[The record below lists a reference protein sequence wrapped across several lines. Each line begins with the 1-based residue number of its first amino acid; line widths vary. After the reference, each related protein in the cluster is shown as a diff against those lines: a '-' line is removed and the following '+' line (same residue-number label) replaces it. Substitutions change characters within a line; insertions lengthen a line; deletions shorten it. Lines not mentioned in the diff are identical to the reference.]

1 MPRVLSPALCAL
13 SWSPRPNPADVAIS
27 ALSIVL
33 GILLGTV
40 VSVLRDRQQ
49 SLRQELFSEMAVV
62 QACAQQHVKLFRR
75 DKPRLRRSMQLL
87 SAYVDEK
94 RDLLQARKGRRGLLL
109 GGGCS

>member
-1 MPRVLSPALCAL
+1 
-13 SWSPRPNPADVAIS
+13 
-27 ALSIVL
+27 
-33 GILLGTV
+33 
-40 VSVLRDRQQ
+40 
-49 SLRQELFSEMAVV
+49 MAVV

-94 RDLLQARKGRRGLLL
+94 RDLLQARRGRRGLLL

>member
-1 MPRVLSPALCAL
+1 MTDSRACGRSSSQRWNPNLNPD
-13 SWSPRPNPADVAIS
+13 PDPNPNPKPNPNRNPNPNPD
-27 ALSIVL
+27 L
-33 GILLGTV
+33 TT
-40 VSVLRDRQQ
+40 DPY
-49 SLRQELFSEMAVV
+49 LRQELFSEMAVV

-94 RDLLQARKGRRGLLL
+94 RDLLQARRGRRGLLL